1 MLGGGSFGEVHK
13 ALNLKSNVECAIKIY
28 QKHRIDCNPNSEVMK
43 QLLTEELTLLQYL
56 NHPHIVHILELLED
70 NDNYYFVM
78 ELMPYGNLLEVLKK
92 SNQNGWKLK
101 DKEAAKLI
109 K

>member
-1 MLGGGSFGEVHK
+1 M
-13 ALNLKSNVECAIKIY
+13 
-28 QKHRIDCNPNSEVMK
+28 
-43 QLLTEELTLLQYL
+43 
-56 NHPHIVHILELLED
+56 HILELLED

-92 SNQNGWKLK
+92 SNQHGWKLK